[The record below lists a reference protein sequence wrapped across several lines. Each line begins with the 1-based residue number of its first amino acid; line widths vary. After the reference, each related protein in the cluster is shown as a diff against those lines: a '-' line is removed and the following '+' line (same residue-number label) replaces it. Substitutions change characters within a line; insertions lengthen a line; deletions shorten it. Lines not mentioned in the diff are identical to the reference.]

1 MIVGETMRRERVE
14 YMKDLPLNIELLK
27 VSEYP
32 LHWQDSLEILFML
45 KGSIMLNVEAE
56 RYPLKQTEIEIIN
69 PDEVYSMEAID
80 EDNLLL
86 IFQIDPMFFES
97 YYEDAKDIFY
107 YTDTTNLGDQESEK
121 YYRLKK
127 LLAIILY
134 EVISKLDDYEDVVE
148 EKLLDAMY
156 HLLNN
161 FHYLFYDEESL
172 KDDEIQLERYHR
184 IMKYLSNNYMNKVS
198 LKDIAKQEFL
208 TSQYL
213 SYKIKEVFGKGFN
226 DYLNQIRVE
235 ESTKLLLDTD
245 KSISEIAEDV
255 GFSHVRYYNKHFKN
269 HYNMTPLQYRKK
281 YKVSDK
287 ELERS
292 KRIENINLSEAL
304 IYLESY
310 LSDYER
316 FNYDN
321 RIIKLDIDLKKDP
334 IDTFNR
340 PEIIDI
346 GDVSLL
352 LEEENRK
359 ILKEIQTEIGFK
371 YLIVNNLFSDDMDIY
386 KGKNKR
392 FINWTRVEIILD
404 FLEDIKLI
412 PIISTK
418 GVQKHIVEDFI
429 KTFSNNYS
437 KLDDWLNLDLKEF
450 EITYPLEDI
459 SPKHDTLFMSNY
471 IIYSYTI
478 ENKRLVMNVIDEIS
492 KDTVLTNETFFGGKG
507 IFTANYLNKPS
518 FYAFKF
524 LSLLGEDVLYKDD
537 GYIVTKSENGY
548 QILLYNPET
557 ISEDEIYSDKE
568 FKKLKEKKISLNFF
582 NTEHNFQ
589 ITKYDLNKSHG
600 SVYDK
605 WIYLGKPERLTT
617 EKWSLLDN
625 YVHPYVSFY
634 FSEKTS
640 IFNLVA
646 KIKPNG
652 CVLFTLN
659 YGLN

>member
-1 MIVGETMRRERVE
+1 MRRERVE
-14 YMKDLPLNIELLK
+14 YLKDLPLNIELLRVK
-27 VSEYP
+27 EYP
-32 LHWQDSLEILFML
+32 LHWQNSLEILFML

-56 RYPLKQTEIEIIN
+56 RYPLKETEIEIIN

-107 YTDTTNLGDQESEK
+107 YTDSANLGDQDKEK
-121 YYRLKK
+121 YYKLKK

-134 EVISKLDDYEDVVE
+134 EVISKLDDYEDIVE
-148 EKLLDAMY
+148 EKLLDVMY

-208 TSQYL
+208 SSQYL

-226 DYLNQIRVE
+226 EYLNQIRVE
-235 ESTKLLLDTD
+235 ESTKLLLDTN

-287 ELERS
+287 ELEKL
-292 KRIENINLSEAL
+292 KRVENINLLEA
-304 IYLESY
+304 INYLESY
-310 LSDYER
+310 LFDYER
-316 FNYDN
+316 YNYDN
-321 RIIKLDIDLKKDP
+321 RIIKLDIDLKKEP
-334 IDTFNR
+334 IDSFKK

-352 LEEENRK
+352 LEEENRR
-359 ILKEIQTEIGFK
+359 ILKEIQEEIGFK

-412 PIISTK
+412 PIISTN
-418 GVQKHIVEDFI
+418 GVQKHIVDDFI
-429 KTFSNNYS
+429 NTFSKTYS
-437 KLDDWLNLDLKEF
+437 NLEKYLELSLDDFN
-450 EITYPLEDI
+450 ITYPLFDI
-459 SPKHDTLFMSNY
+459 NTKHDTLLMANY

-478 ENKRLVMNVIDEIS
+478 ENRKIVMNVIDEIS

-507 IFTANYLNKPS
+507 LFTANYLNKPS

-524 LSLLGEDVLYKDD
+524 LSLLGDEVLYKDE
-537 GYIVTKSENGY
+537 GHIITRSESGY
-548 QILLYNPET
+548 QILLYNPEK
-557 ISEDEIYSDKE
+557 ISEEEIYGDDVN
-568 FKKLKEKKISLNFF
+568 KKLKEKKISLNFF

-605 WIYLGKPERLTT
+605 WIYLGSPERLTS
-617 EKWSLLDN
+617 ENWSLLDN

-640 IFNLVA
+640 VFNLVA

-652 CVLFTLN
+652 CVLFTFN